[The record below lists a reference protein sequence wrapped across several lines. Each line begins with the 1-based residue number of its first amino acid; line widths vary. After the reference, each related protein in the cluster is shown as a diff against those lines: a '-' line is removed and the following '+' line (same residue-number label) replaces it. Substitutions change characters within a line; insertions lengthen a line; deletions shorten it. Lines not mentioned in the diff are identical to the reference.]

1 MIKFETIEDVID
13 FAIEE
18 EEKSVDLY
26 TELATQ
32 TTNFRLRTLFEQF
45 AREELKH
52 KVDISERREEI
63 INSFAN
69 SIINRAELNEAL
81 IKFEPKQ
88 NMNMEEALAFAI
100 KCEDQMC
107 TLYLH
112 LSNNSNNPGISN
124 FFFGL
129 SEMEANHKRS
139 YEFVLDDI
147 LKLNE
152 KV

>member
-13 FAIEE
+13 FAIEAE
-18 EEKSVDLY
+18 DKSFDLY
-26 TELATQ
+26 TDLATQ
-32 TTNFRLRTLFEQF
+32 TTNFRLRSLFEQF

-69 SIINRAELNEAL
+69 SIINSAEINEGL

-88 NMNMEEALAFAI
+88 NMSMKEALAFAI
-100 KCEDQMC
+100 NCEDQMY

-112 LSNNSNNPGISN
+112 LSNNSNNPGISS
-124 FFFGL
+124 FFLGL
-129 SEMEANHKRS
+129 SNMEANHKKS
-139 YEFVLDDI
+139 YELVFDEI
-147 LKLNE
+147 IKLNE
-152 KV
+152 NV